1 MADITTLD
9 LAPYG
14 INRVLY
20 SGLKEWKA
28 INQVLVARAKYAPGV
43 VTIDDIPYTLKKKLG
58 AGTFG
63 TTFSAK
69 TPDGKIVALKWVKN
83 VKTPFDIQM
92 ILREV
97 VIQILLAE
105 FSRKETNGPYVPE
118 IYKVAYDFTLE
129 AGIIVSEMMENTAHN
144 LIASSSV
151 ADNNVIVPDMLSQ
164 VSESLDFFQK
174 HLKFNHRDLK
184 ADNIMYTRN
193 ASGKRIYKLIDFGFS
208 CLKWRSLEIKAGQY
222 YSQEAKCFRKE
233 RDLAQLCYYIL
244 RYLGGNFDLALDHW
258 LEKMLAATSK
268 SRPCAAIGY
277 CAQHGMT
284 HMDGWG
290 DTYDFYNN
298 DDLKSKFTAPDAVT
312 RKMKSF
318 MESKDF
324 NANVVEKKQQKRIL
338 AAADPTA
345 ICPIGRVAG
354 AGVCA
359 PPVANPAEC
368 PPGFIRNPKTRRCV
382 KLGGAVGRAVA
393 KALHVDEALLA
404 PIPKECPPDK
414 VYNPATK
421 RCVKRAGAIGKKIA
435 GPATRKTRKNSR
447 RI

>member
-1 MADITTLD
+1 VECSAGDNECGVHQCLMGRVHKIIFARIPKFKFSDVVIEMADITTLD

-233 RDLAQLCYYIL
+233 RDLAQLCYHIL
-244 RYLGGNFDLALDHW
+244 RYLGGNFDLALGICLIFMMDDIMDVQ
-258 LEKMLAATSK
+258 LLPLQLS
-268 SRPCAAIGY
+268 I
-277 CAQHGMT
+277 AQSCMVL
-284 HMDGWG
+284 
-290 DTYDFYNN
+290 F
-298 DDLKSKFTAPDAVT
+298 LS
-312 RKMKSF
+312 
-318 MESKDF
+318 
-324 NANVVEKKQQKRIL
+324 
-338 AAADPTA
+338 
-345 ICPIGRVAG
+345 
-354 AGVCA
+354 
-359 PPVANPAEC
+359 
-368 PPGFIRNPKTRRCV
+368 
-382 KLGGAVGRAVA
+382 
-393 KALHVDEALLA
+393 
-404 PIPKECPPDK
+404 
-414 VYNPATK
+414 
-421 RCVKRAGAIGKKIA
+421 
-435 GPATRKTRKNSR
+435 
-447 RI
+447 